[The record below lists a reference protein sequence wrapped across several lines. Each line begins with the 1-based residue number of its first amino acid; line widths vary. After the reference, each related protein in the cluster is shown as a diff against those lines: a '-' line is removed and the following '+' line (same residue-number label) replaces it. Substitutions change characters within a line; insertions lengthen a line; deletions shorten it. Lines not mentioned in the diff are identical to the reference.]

1 MELILCLT
9 QQFEFDMPAR
19 DGSLSNWI
27 NSYRI
32 KGERIVAGRIWSVVE
47 KICQIFSLA
56 FAKPDESGYDDDDES
71 QGLRDGEEVDH
82 FHHVPDL
89 YKNC

>member
-1 MELILCLT
+1 MKLILWLA
-9 QQFEFDMPAR
+9 QQFEFDMPAI

-32 KGERIVAGRIWSVVE
+32 KCERIVAGRIWRVVE

-56 FAKPDESGYDDDDES
+56 FAKPDESGNDDNDES

-82 FHHVPDL
+82 FDHVPDL
-89 YKNC
+89 